1 MNVNNIFY
9 DESDEIENELFLSAI
24 PLNLLEEAIKSQ
36 FNDPLE
42 YRKTD
47 YVKSFI
53 NKYEFSVK
61 NMYEYDQAELDSL
74 QTDFVEFMEKMFY
87 NYL

>member
-87 NYL
+87 NY